1 MDWNFELEMLLRII
15 VSGVCGLL
23 IGYERKNRGKEAG
36 IRTHIIVALSSAL
49 MMILSK
55 YAYFD
60 LINGVKFP
68 GAEVKLDPSRVAAG
82 IVSSVG
88 FLGAGMIFVHKKT
101 VTGLTTAAGIW
112 ATCGIGMAIGGGL
125 YFIGIS
131 SALLIVLIQILLH
144 KNLGFLRQPTFES
157 LIMTMNPDHD
167 TLNRIL
173 NYFEMEEIHVEDV
186 ELKRL
191 DNGMMEMR
199 CDLEL
204 PKGYEK
210 NQLVRYAAFEDG
222 VKTVQI

>member
-23 IGYERKNRGKEAG
+23 IGFERKNRGKEAG

-60 LINGVKFP
+60 LIMGAQFP

-88 FLGAGMIFVHKKT
+88 FL
-101 VTGLTTAAGIW
+101 GLTTAAGIW

-144 KNLGFLRQPTFES
+144 KNLWFLRQPTFEN
-157 LIMTMNPDHD
+157 LTLTLDPDHD
-167 TLNRIL
+167 TLGSVL
-173 NYFEMEEIHVEDV
+173 HYFETEDIHVEDV
-186 ELKRL
+186 ELKKL
-191 DNGMMEMR
+191 DNGMMELK
-199 CDLEL
+199 CSIEL
-204 PKGYEK
+204 PKDYDK
-210 NQLVRYAAFEDG
+210 NQLVRYTAFEPG
-222 VKTVQI
+222 VKAVKL

>member
-23 IGYERKNRGKEAG
+23 IGFERKNRGKEAG

-60 LINGVKFP
+60 LIMGAQFP

-144 KNLGFLRQPTFES
+144 KNLWFLRQPTLGS
-157 LIMTMNPDHD
+157 VLH
-167 TLNRIL
+167 
-173 NYFEMEEIHVEDV
+173 YFETEDIHVEDV
-186 ELKRL
+186 ELKKL
-191 DNGMMEMR
+191 DNGMMELK
-199 CDLEL
+199 CSIEL
-204 PKGYEK
+204 PKDYDK
-210 NQLVRYAAFEDG
+210 NQLVRYTAFEPG
-222 VKTVQI
+222 VKAVKL

>member
-1 MDWNFELEMLLRII
+1 MGWNFELEMLLRII

-60 LINGVKFP
+60 LIM
-68 GAEVKLDPSRVAAG
+68 GAQFSGADVKLDPSRVAAG

-144 KNLGFLRQPTFES
+144 KNLWFLRQPTFES
-157 LIMTMNPDHD
+157 LTLTLDSDHD
-167 TLNRIL
+167 TLGSVL
-173 NYFEMEEIHVEDV
+173 HYFETEEIHVEDV
-186 ELKRL
+186 ELKKL
-191 DNGMMEMR
+191 DNGMMELK
-199 CDLEL
+199 CSVEL
-204 PKGYEK
+204 PRDYDK
-210 NQLVRYAAFEDG
+210 NQLVRYAAFEQG
-222 VKTVQI
+222 IKTVRL